1 MDFGLNFNEEEKC
14 VNVLVYCKEADSN
27 EISSFFDNNQEYEV
41 EVVYCLNDYICDK
54 KKYYLVLSDTSIDV
68 DLEKFIARN
77 SNLNIS
83 YLLGHNRDELL
94 ILLRKFGSK
103 KKLKGS
109 KDVYLNMIDPKV
121 QDYNSEILSIINR
134 KNNPLTKLKSFKEI
148 TSLSMILHGNGEILY
163 FGKEKLI
170 SKGLTETYNSDSFL
184 NFLNIHNIQ
193 SIFLGSCFGLTF
205 TKNALY
211 HDIVESNILEAIL
224 YRGLKDNYFP
234 ECMWYIV
241 LKKFGYNLSQL
252 TRIINN
258 NIKERSTDLPRY
270 VAIGNPLNSSLREDV
285 FLKFEIREDYE
296 DYIEANEEEV
306 VESRFG
312 YIEGHREFEKLSK
325 CLFISNVRITWV
337 LDSLSER
344 ILFFSE
350 TKALPKKI
358 YFVNKQNFF
367 NIDNYQMVEEIIELK
382 GSINNK
388 EKNALNDLRN
398 QYLSLEKLLNYANF
412 FSDEAKKTIIKI
424 NKIKEK
430 EMSLLFSFLDN
441 IVKSKQ
447 NALSPLS
454 ETYIDSFK
462 LVNVNDGSECP
473 YCGYNVLE
481 KHVKRHLGQMN
492 RKQEYC
498 ANCGQ
503 ITDITDPNTTKVT
516 ILSEECL
523 KEEKLLVKVKI
534 ENISEPGLIAISLLC
549 DKEMESPIVIK
560 PNDQKEAFHQYEYE
574 LSKVSLINSIKV
586 YCIFN
591 NKLNIYSKPLRKE
604 I

>member
-1 MDFGLNFNEEEKC
+1 MDFGLNFDGEEKR
-14 VNVLVYCKEADSN
+14 VNVLVYCKETDSN
-27 EISSFFDNNQEYEV
+27 EISSFFDDNQEYEV
-41 EVVYCLNDYICDK
+41 EIVYDLNDYVCDN

-68 DLEKFIARN
+68 NLENFISRN
-77 SNLNIS
+77 SDLNIS

-94 ILLRKFGSK
+94 ILLSKCDSK
-103 KKLKGS
+103 KELKGS

-121 QDYNSEILSIINR
+121 QDYNSEVFSIINR
-134 KNNPLTKLKSFKEI
+134 KNNPLTKLKNFKEI

-170 SKGLTETYNSDSFL
+170 SKGLTKTYNSDSFL

-193 SIFLGSCFGLTF
+193 SVFLGSCFGLTF
-205 TKNALY
+205 TNNALY
-211 HDIVESNILEAIL
+211 HDIVASNILEAIL

-241 LKKFGYNLSQL
+241 LKKFGYSLSQL

-285 FLKFEIREDYE
+285 FLKFEIREG
-296 DYIEANEEEV
+296 YIETNEEEIA
-306 VESRFG
+306 ESRFG

-325 CLFISNVRITWV
+325 CLFVSNVRITWV
-337 LDSLSER
+337 LDSISER

-350 TKALPKKI
+350 TKVLPKKI
-358 YFVNKQNFF
+358 YFVNKQKFF
-367 NIDNYQMVEEIIELK
+367 DINNYQMVEEIIELK

-398 QYLSLEKLLNYANF
+398 QYSSLEKSLNYANF
-412 FSDEAKKTIIKI
+412 FSDETKKIITKI

-462 LVNVNDGSECP
+462 LVDVNNGSECP
-473 YCGYNVLE
+473 YCGYNILE

-503 ITDITDPNTTKVT
+503 ITDITDPNIIKVT

-523 KEEKLLVKVKI
+523 KEEKLLIKVKM
-534 ENISEPGLIAISLLC
+534 ENISEPGLIAISLLY
-549 DKEMESPIVIK
+549 DEEMDSPIMIQ
-560 PNDQKEAFHQYEYE
+560 PNDKMEAFHQYEYE

-591 NKLNIYSKPLRKE
+591 NKLNIYSKPFRKE

>member
-1 MDFGLNFNEEEKC
+1 MGFELNLDENRKC
-14 VNVLVYCKEADSN
+14 IKVIVYCKETDPN
-27 EISSFFDNNQEYEV
+27 EITTFFDNHQKYEL
-41 EVVYCLNDYICDK
+41 EVVDNLNHYICDNQN
-54 KKYYLVLSDTSIDV
+54 YYLVLSDTYIDV
-68 DLEKFIARN
+68 TLEKFIVSN
-77 SNLNIS
+77 SDSNIS
-83 YLLGHNRDELL
+83 YLLGSDRDELL
-94 ILLRKFGSK
+94 ILLRKCGSNK
-103 KKLKGS
+103 ELKEV

-121 QDYNSEILSIINR
+121 QDYNSEDFSIINR
-134 KNNPLTKLKSFKEI
+134 KNNPLTKLKNCKEI

-170 SKGLTETYNSDSFL
+170 SKGLTKTYNSDSFL

-193 SIFLGSCFGLTF
+193 SVFLGSCFGLTF
-205 TKNALY
+205 TNNALY
-211 HDIVESNILEAIL
+211 HDIVESNILETIL

-241 LKKFGYNLSQL
+241 LKKFGYSLSQL

-270 VAIGNPLNSSLREDV
+270 VAIGNPLNSSLSEDV
-285 FLKFEIREDYE
+285 FLKFEIREDY
-296 DYIEANEEEV
+296 IEASGEEIA
-306 VESRFG
+306 ESRFG
-312 YIEGHREFEKLSK
+312 YIEDHSEFEKLNK
-325 CLFISNVRITWV
+325 CLFTSNVRITWV
-337 LDSLSER
+337 VDSLSKR

-350 TKALPKKI
+350 TKVLPKKI

-367 NIDNYQMVEEIIELK
+367 DIDNYQMVEEIIELK

-398 QYLSLEKLLNYANF
+398 QYSSLEKLLNYANF
-412 FSDEAKKTIIKI
+412 FSDEAKKIITKI

-462 LVNVNDGSECP
+462 LVDVNNGSECP
-473 YCGYNVLE
+473 YCGYNILE

-503 ITDITDPNTTKVT
+503 ITDIAGPNIIKVT

-523 KEEKLLVKVKI
+523 KEEKLLIKVKM
-534 ENISEPGLIAISLLC
+534 ENISEPGLIAISLLY
-549 DKEMESPIVIK
+549 DEELDSPIMIQ
-560 PNDQKEAFHQYEYE
+560 PNDKMEAFHQYEYE

-591 NKLNIYSKPLRKE
+591 NKLNIYSKPFRKE

>member
-1 MDFGLNFNEEEKC
+1 MGYGLNLDENRKC
-14 VNVLVYCKEADSN
+14 IKVIVYCKETDPN
-27 EISSFFDNNQEYEV
+27 EIATFFDNHQKYEL
-41 EVVYCLNDYICDK
+41 EVVDNLNHYICDNQN
-54 KKYYLVLSDTSIDV
+54 YYLVLSDTSIDV
-68 DLEKFIARN
+68 TLENFIVSN
-77 SNLNIS
+77 SDSNIS
-83 YLLGHNRDELL
+83 YLLGNDRDELL
-94 ILLRKFGSK
+94 ILLRKCGSNK
-103 KKLKGS
+103 ELKEV

-121 QDYNSEILSIINR
+121 QDYNSEDFSIINR
-134 KNNPLTKLKSFKEI
+134 KNNPLTKLKNCKEI

-170 SKGLTETYNSDSFL
+170 SKGLTKTYNSDSFL

-193 SIFLGSCFGLTF
+193 SVFLGSCFGLTF
-205 TKNALY
+205 TNNALY
-211 HDIVESNILEAIL
+211 HDIVESNILETIL

-241 LKKFGYNLSQL
+241 LKKFGYSLSQL

-270 VAIGNPLNSSLREDV
+270 VAIGNPLNSSLSEDV
-285 FLKFEIREDYE
+285 FLKFEIREDY
-296 DYIEANEEEV
+296 IEASGEEIA
-306 VESRFG
+306 ESRFG
-312 YIEGHREFEKLSK
+312 YIEDHSEFEKLNK
-325 CLFISNVRITWV
+325 CLFTSNVRITWV
-337 LDSLSER
+337 VDSLSKR

-350 TKALPKKI
+350 TKVLPKKI

-367 NIDNYQMVEEIIELK
+367 DIDNYQMVEEIIELK

-398 QYLSLEKLLNYANF
+398 QYSSLEKLLNYANF
-412 FSDEAKKTIIKI
+412 FSDEAKKIITKI

-462 LVNVNDGSECP
+462 LVDVNNGSECP
-473 YCGYNVLE
+473 YCGYNILE

-503 ITDITDPNTTKVT
+503 ITDIADPNIIKVT

-523 KEEKLLVKVKI
+523 KEEKLLIKVKM
-534 ENISEPGLIAISLLC
+534 ENISEPGLIAISLLY
-549 DKEMESPIVIK
+549 DEEMDSPIMIQ
-560 PNDQKEAFHQYEYE
+560 PNDKMEAFHQYEYE

-591 NKLNIYSKPLRKE
+591 NKLNIYSKPFRKE

>member
-1 MDFGLNFNEEEKC
+1 MGFGLNLDENRKC
-14 VNVLVYCKEADSN
+14 IKVIVYCKETDPN
-27 EISSFFDNNQEYEV
+27 EITTFFDNHQKYEL
-41 EVVYCLNDYICDK
+41 EVVDNLNHYICDNQNS
-54 KKYYLVLSDTSIDV
+54 YLVLSDTSIDV
-68 DLEKFIARN
+68 TLEKFIVSN
-77 SNLNIS
+77 SDSNIS
-83 YLLGHNRDELL
+83 YLLGSDRDELL
-94 ILLRKFGSK
+94 ILLRKCGSNK
-103 KKLKGS
+103 ELKEV

-121 QDYNSEILSIINR
+121 QDYNSEDFSIINR
-134 KNNPLTKLKSFKEI
+134 KNNPLTKLKNCKEI

-170 SKGLTETYNSDSFL
+170 SKGLTKTYNSDSFF

-193 SIFLGSCFGLTF
+193 SVFLGSCFGLTF
-205 TKNALY
+205 TNNALY
-211 HDIVESNILEAIL
+211 HDIVESNILETIL

-241 LKKFGYNLSQL
+241 LKKFGYSLSQL

-270 VAIGNPLNSSLREDV
+270 VAIGNPLNSSLSEDV
-285 FLKFEIREDYE
+285 FLKFEIREDY
-296 DYIEANEEEV
+296 IEASGEEIA
-306 VESRFG
+306 ESRFG
-312 YIEGHREFEKLSK
+312 YIEDHSEFEKLNK
-325 CLFISNVRITWV
+325 CLFTSNVRITWV
-337 LDSLSER
+337 VDSLSKR

-350 TKALPKKI
+350 TKVLPKKI

-367 NIDNYQMVEEIIELK
+367 DIDNYQMVEEIIELK

-398 QYLSLEKLLNYANF
+398 QYSSLEKLLNYANF
-412 FSDEAKKTIIKI
+412 FSDEAKKIITKI

-462 LVNVNDGSECP
+462 LVDVNNGSECP
-473 YCGYNVLE
+473 YCGYNILE

-503 ITDITDPNTTKVT
+503 ITDIADPNIIKVT

-523 KEEKLLVKVKI
+523 KEEKLLIKVKM
-534 ENISEPGLIAISLLC
+534 ENISEPGLIAISLLY
-549 DKEMESPIVIK
+549 DEEMDSPIMIQ
-560 PNDQKEAFHQYEYE
+560 PNDKMEAFHQYEYE

-591 NKLNIYSKPLRKE
+591 NKLNIYSKPFRKE